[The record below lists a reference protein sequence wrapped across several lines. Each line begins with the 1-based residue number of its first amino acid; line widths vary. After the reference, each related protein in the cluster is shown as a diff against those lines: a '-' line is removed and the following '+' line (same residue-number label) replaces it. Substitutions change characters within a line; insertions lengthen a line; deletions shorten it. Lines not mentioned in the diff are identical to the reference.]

1 MAKKDKKDKKLKDKS
16 KKVAEAAVVE
26 ENLDLAEETEELE
39 SAPELVEELEVEASV
54 EEPVEAPKARAKRA
68 PKKKFEAGAINR
80 RYIDEF
86 PVADIIPREKVT
98 RFHSNETKHVVT
110 ESVARFGIVEPLIL
124 DEEHRIVSGQ
134 YRYELALQWKLET
147 LPVVIVDSLNAEDG
161 TTDLFHMLAGRV
173 LEWDKWNF
181 PGTDAVL
188 KGLDGG
194 IGTEKV
200 LDFETI
206 SEAGELRALAKGI
219 GWFVEVIPKSLSGST
234 VTLETLAGLLK
245 KSLAGKYQYDPAQLL
260 YIEALREQLESV
272 RREMVANGE
281 TAGGVK
287 PKLEQHVNEEA
298 RKLEEGEAIAEANGY
313 EMKISEDGK
322 KAVFTADA
330 ELAYVVNKVAEAEEA
345 ARVQIRSARDMESRF
360 KEMAD
365 GKKMGLTQFK
375 ILATMFGDM
384 TIEEAGDFFNGKAA
398 TEFNAYVDEIL
409 EENRT
414 LSPNRSK
421 NFPMTEAE
429 LKAEQYRLRGEDIK
443 KDAEKKAKDQPKGL
457 SSLLVDDL
465 KELLKTEGLPLGG
478 KKADLV
484 ARLEAAG
491 YGPDGVKGE
500 VPASEAEEAEDAA
513 LDTPAEAPVE
523 DEDVSMVFAADES
536 EDLPEESA
544 PVEIEVK
551 EEIGEI
557 LSEAKSAKADQK
569 ALKKRKKELKAKDEL
584 TKAERKELKAI
595 TKELKG

>member
-54 EEPVEAPKARAKRA
+54 EEPVEAPKARAKRV
-68 PKKKFEAGAINR
+68 PKKVEIPDTSLEFVA
-80 RYIDEF
+80 EF
-86 PVADIIPREKVT
+86 PVEDILPREKNT
-98 RFHSNETKHVVT
+98 RFRGKETEKVLT
-110 ESVARFGIVEPLIL
+110 SMIQRFGWTQPLTL
-124 DEEHRIVSGQ
+124 DAEHRIVDGQ
-134 YRYELALQWKLET
+134 YRLELAKKWKLKT
-147 LPVVIVDSLNAEDG
+147 VPVVITDGVSAEAG
-161 TTDLFHMLAGRV
+161 TTDLFHMLAGRI

-181 PGTDAVL
+181 PATDAVL
-188 KGLDGG
+188 KSLDGG

-206 SEAGELRALAKGI
+206 SEAGELRALAKEI
-219 GWFVEVIPKSLSGST
+219 GWFIEVIPKSLSGST

-272 RREMVANGE
+272 RKEMVANGE

-287 PKLEQHVNEEA
+287 PKLEQHMNEEA
-298 RKLEEGEAIAEANGY
+298 RKLAEGGAIAEENGY
-313 EMKISEDGK
+313 DMVFSEDGK
-322 KAVFTADA
+322 KAVFNADA
-330 ELAYVVNKVAEAEEA
+330 EIAYVVNKVAEAEEA

-398 TEFNAYVDEIL
+398 AEFNAYVDEIL

-457 SSLLVDDL
+457 SSLLVDEL
-465 KELLKTEGLPLGG
+465 KELLKEEGLPLGG

-500 VPASEAEEAEDAA
+500 VLASEAEEVEDAA

-523 DEDVSMVFAADES
+523 DEDVSMVFAADGS
-536 EDLPEESA
+536 EDLPEELA
-544 PVEIEVK
+544 PVVIEVN
-551 EEIGEI
+551 EEAGEI
-557 LSEAKSAKADQK
+557 LSKAKSAKADPK

-595 TKELKG
+595 AKGLKG

>member
-54 EEPVEAPKARAKRA
+54 EEPVEAPKARAKRV
-68 PKKKFEAGAINR
+68 PKKVEIPDTSLEFVA
-80 RYIDEF
+80 EF
-86 PVADIIPREKVT
+86 PVEDILPREKNT
-98 RFHSNETKHVVT
+98 RFRGKETEKVLT
-110 ESVARFGIVEPLIL
+110 SMIQRFGWTQPLTL
-124 DEEHRIVSGQ
+124 DAEHRIVDGQ
-134 YRYELALQWKLET
+134 YRLELAKKWKLKT
-147 LPVVIVDSLNAEDG
+147 VPVVITDGVSAEAG
-161 TTDLFHMLAGRV
+161 TTDLFHMLAGRI

-181 PGTDAVL
+181 PATDAVL
-188 KGLDGG
+188 KSLDGG

-206 SEAGELRALAKGI
+206 SEAGELRALAKEI
-219 GWFVEVIPKSLSGST
+219 GWFIEVIPKSLSGST

-272 RREMVANGE
+272 RKEMVANGE

-287 PKLEQHVNEEA
+287 PKLEQHMNEEA
-298 RKLEEGEAIAEANGY
+298 RKLAEGGAIAEENGY
-313 EMKISEDGK
+313 AMVFSEDGK
-322 KAVFTADA
+322 KAVFNADA
-330 ELAYVVNKVAEAEEA
+330 EIAYVVNKVAEAEEA

-398 TEFNAYVDEIL
+398 AEFNAYVDEIL

-443 KDAEKKAKDQPKGL
+443 KDAEKKANDQPKGL
-457 SSLLVDDL
+457 SSLLVDEL
-465 KELLKTEGLPLGG
+465 KELLKEEGLPLGG

-500 VPASEAEEAEDAA
+500 VPASEAEEVEDAA

-523 DEDVSMVFAADES
+523 DEDVSMVFAADGS

-557 LSEAKSAKADQK
+557 LSKAKSAKADPK

-595 TKELKG
+595 AKGLKG

>member
-16 KKVAEAAVVE
+16 KKVAQAAVVE

-39 SAPELVEELEVEASV
+39 SAPELVEEPEVEASV

-68 PKKKFEAGAINR
+68 PKKVEIPETSLEFVA
-80 RYIDEF
+80 EF
-86 PVADIIPREKVT
+86 PVEDILPREKNT
-98 RFHSNETKHVVT
+98 RFRGKETEKVLT
-110 ESVARFGIVEPLIL
+110 SMIQRFGWTQPLTL
-124 DEEHRIVSGQ
+124 DAEHRIVDGQ
-134 YRYELALQWKLET
+134 YRLELAKKWKLKT
-147 LPVVIVDSLNAEDG
+147 VPVVITDGVSAEAG
-161 TTDLFHMLAGRV
+161 TTDLFHMLAGRI

-181 PGTDAVL
+181 PATDAVL
-188 KGLDGG
+188 KSLDGG

-206 SEAGELRALAKGI
+206 SEAGELRALAKEI
-219 GWFVEVIPKSLSGST
+219 GWFIEVIPKSLSGST

-272 RREMVANGE
+272 RKEMVANGE

-287 PKLEQHVNEEA
+287 PKLEQHMNEEA
-298 RKLEEGEAIAEANGY
+298 RKLAEGEAIAEENGY
-313 EMKISEDGK
+313 EMVLSEDGK
-322 KAVFTADA
+322 TAVFNADA
-330 ELAYVVNKVAEAEEA
+330 EIAYVVNKVAEAEEA

-398 TEFNAYVDEIL
+398 AEFNAYVDEIL

-457 SSLLVDDL
+457 SSLLVDEL
-465 KELLKTEGLPLGG
+465 KALLKTEGLPLGG
-478 KKADLV
+478 KKSELV

-500 VPASEAEEAEDAA
+500 VPASEAAEAEDAA
-513 LDTPAEAPVE
+513 LDAPVEAPVA
-523 DEDVSMVFAADES
+523 DEDVSMVFADDES
-536 EDLPEESA
+536 EGA
-544 PVEIEVK
+544 PVEPEEVIVEEVIEAA
-551 EEIGEI
+551 
-557 LSEAKSAKADQK
+557 AKPEPKADQK

>member
-54 EEPVEAPKARAKRA
+54 EEPVEAPKARAKRV
-68 PKKKFEAGAINR
+68 PKKVEIPDTSLEFVA
-80 RYIDEF
+80 EF
-86 PVADIIPREKVT
+86 PVEDILPREMNT
-98 RFHSNETKHVVT
+98 RFRGKETEKVLT
-110 ESVARFGIVEPLIL
+110 SMIQRFGWTQPLTL
-124 DEEHRIVSGQ
+124 DAEHRIVDGQ
-134 YRYELALQWKLET
+134 YRLELAKKWKLKT
-147 LPVVIVDSLNAEDG
+147 VPVVITDGVSAEAG
-161 TTDLFHMLAGRV
+161 TTDLFHMLAGRI

-181 PGTDAVL
+181 PATDAVL
-188 KGLDGG
+188 KSLDGG

-206 SEAGELRALAKGI
+206 SEAGELRALAKEI
-219 GWFVEVIPKSLSGST
+219 GWFIEVIPKSLSGST

-272 RREMVANGE
+272 RKEMVANGE

-287 PKLEQHVNEEA
+287 PKLEQHMNEEA
-298 RKLEEGEAIAEANGY
+298 RKLAEGEAIAEENGY
-313 EMKISEDGK
+313 AMVFSEDGK
-322 KAVFTADA
+322 KAVFNADA
-330 ELAYVVNKVAEAEEA
+330 EIAYVVNKVAEAEEA

-398 TEFNAYVDEIL
+398 AEFNAYVDEIL

-457 SSLLVDDL
+457 SSLLVDEL
-465 KELLKTEGLPLGG
+465 KELLKEEGLPLGG

-500 VPASEAEEAEDAA
+500 VPASEAEEVEDAA

-523 DEDVSMVFAADES
+523 DEDVSMVFAADGS
-536 EDLPEESA
+536 EDLPEELA

-557 LSEAKSAKADQK
+557 LSKAKSAKADQK

-595 TKELKG
+595 AKGLKG

>member
-54 EEPVEAPKARAKRA
+54 EEPVEAPKARAKRV
-68 PKKKFEAGAINR
+68 PKKVEIPDTSLEFVA
-80 RYIDEF
+80 EF
-86 PVADIIPREKVT
+86 PVEDILPREKNT
-98 RFHSNETKHVVT
+98 RFRGKETEKVLT
-110 ESVARFGIVEPLIL
+110 SMIQRFGWTQPLTL
-124 DEEHRIVSGQ
+124 DAEHRIVDGQ
-134 YRYELALQWKLET
+134 YRLELAKKWKLKT
-147 LPVVIVDSLNAEDG
+147 VPVIITDGVSAEAG
-161 TTDLFHMLAGRV
+161 TTDLFHMLAGRI

-181 PGTDAVL
+181 PATDAVL
-188 KGLDGG
+188 KSLDGG

-206 SEAGELRALAKGI
+206 SEAGELRALAKEI
-219 GWFVEVIPKSLSGST
+219 GWFIEVIPKSLSGST

-272 RREMVANGE
+272 RKEMVANGE

-287 PKLEQHVNEEA
+287 PKLEQHMNEEA
-298 RKLEEGEAIAEANGY
+298 RKLAEGEAIAEENGY
-313 EMKISEDGK
+313 AMVFSEDGK
-322 KAVFTADA
+322 KAVFNADA
-330 ELAYVVNKVAEAEEA
+330 EIAYVVNKVAEAEEA

-398 TEFNAYVDEIL
+398 AEFNAYVDEIL

-457 SSLLVDDL
+457 SSLLVDEL
-465 KELLKTEGLPLGG
+465 KELLKEEGLPLGG

-500 VPASEAEEAEDAA
+500 VPASEAEEVEDAA

-523 DEDVSMVFAADES
+523 DEDVSMVFAADGS
-536 EDLPEESA
+536 EDLPEELA

-557 LSEAKSAKADQK
+557 LSKAKSAKADQK

-595 TKELKG
+595 AKGLKG

>member
-16 KKVAEAAVVE
+16 KKVAQAAVVE

-39 SAPELVEELEVEASV
+39 SAPELVEEPEVEASV

-68 PKKKFEAGAINR
+68 PKKVEIPETSLEFVA
-80 RYIDEF
+80 EF
-86 PVADIIPREKVT
+86 PVEDILPREKNT
-98 RFHSNETKHVVT
+98 RFRGKETEKVLT
-110 ESVARFGIVEPLIL
+110 SMIQRFGWTQPLTL
-124 DEEHRIVSGQ
+124 DAEHRIVDGQ
-134 YRYELALQWKLET
+134 YRLELAKKWKLKT
-147 LPVVIVDSLNAEDG
+147 VPVVITDGVSAEAG
-161 TTDLFHMLAGRV
+161 TTDLFHMLAGRI

-181 PGTDAVL
+181 PATDAVL
-188 KGLDGG
+188 KSLDGG
-194 IGTEKV
+194 IGTEKI

-206 SEAGELRALAKGI
+206 SEAGELRALAKEI
-219 GWFVEVIPKSLSGST
+219 GWFIEVIPKSLSGST

-272 RREMVANGE
+272 RKEMVANGE

-287 PKLEQHVNEEA
+287 PKLEQHMNEEA
-298 RKLEEGEAIAEANGY
+298 RKLAEGEAIAEENGY
-313 EMKISEDGK
+313 ELEFSEDGK
-322 KAVFTADA
+322 TAVFNADA
-330 ELAYVVNKVAEAEEA
+330 EIAYVVNKVAEAEEA

-398 TEFNAYVDEIL
+398 AEFNAYVDEIL

-457 SSLLVDDL
+457 SALLVDEL
-465 KELLKTEGLPLGG
+465 KALLKTEGLPLGG
-478 KKADLV
+478 KKSELV

-500 VPASEAEEAEDAA
+500 VPASEAAEAEDAA
-513 LDTPAEAPVE
+513 LDAPVEAPVA
-523 DEDVSMVFAADES
+523 DEDVSMVFADDES
-536 EDLPEESA
+536 EDA
-544 PVEIEVK
+544 PVEPEEVIVDEVIEAA
-551 EEIGEI
+551 
-557 LSEAKSAKADQK
+557 AKPEPKADQK

>member
-54 EEPVEAPKARAKRA
+54 EEPVEAPKARAKRV
-68 PKKKFEAGAINR
+68 PKKVEIPDTSLEFVA
-80 RYIDEF
+80 EF
-86 PVADIIPREKVT
+86 PVEDILPREKNT
-98 RFHSNETKHVVT
+98 RFRGKETEKVLT
-110 ESVARFGIVEPLIL
+110 SMIQRFGWTQPLTL
-124 DEEHRIVSGQ
+124 DAEHRIVDGQ
-134 YRYELALQWKLET
+134 YRLELAKKWKLKT
-147 LPVVIVDSLNAEDG
+147 VPVVITDGVSAEAG
-161 TTDLFHMLAGRV
+161 TTDLFHMLAGRI

-181 PGTDAVL
+181 PATDAVL
-188 KGLDGG
+188 KSLDGG

-206 SEAGELRALAKGI
+206 SEAGELRALAKEI
-219 GWFVEVIPKSLSGST
+219 GWFIEVIPKSLSGST

-272 RREMVANGE
+272 RKEMVANGE

-287 PKLEQHVNEEA
+287 PKLEQHMNEEA
-298 RKLEEGEAIAEANGY
+298 RKLAEGGAIAEENGY
-313 EMKISEDGK
+313 DMVFSEDGK
-322 KAVFTADA
+322 KAVFNADA
-330 ELAYVVNKVAEAEEA
+330 EIAYVVNKVAEAEEA

-398 TEFNAYVDEIL
+398 AEFNAYVDEIL

-457 SSLLVDDL
+457 SSLLVDEL
-465 KELLKTEGLPLGG
+465 KELLKEEGLPLNG

-500 VPASEAEEAEDAA
+500 VPASEAEEVEDAA

-523 DEDVSMVFAADES
+523 DEDVSMVFAADGS
-536 EDLPEESA
+536 EDLPEELA

-551 EEIGEI
+551 EEGGEI
-557 LSEAKSAKADQK
+557 LSKAKSAKADPK

-595 TKELKG
+595 AKGLKG